1 MRNYF
6 NGRLSKLRNSLK
18 DGEALYVNVPEE
30 VFYLTGFTGGDSSLF
45 IVPGAP
51 GVYFITDGRYTE
63 QYRLEIRVE
72 ANLEVVKPGR
82 RLLAVLKSLIGDLG
96 IKTLLLS
103 KREISLEFAEEL
115 GRAGGLKAPE
125 LVNTALIKDMRLC
138 KDDYEI
144 EVIRNNLMITEL
156 GYHMILP
163 LIEKGRSEKEVAADL
178 ERYLVK
184 NGAKGPSF
192 ETIVASGPR
201 SAMPHG
207 TASPKIIENDEVI
220 LLDFGIIK
228 DGYCSDFTRCYYL
241 AKIIDPKIRE
251 IHNIVLEALK
261 KAESVVKDGVKAGDV
276 HEAASSVIRDAG
288 YGEFFTH
295 STGHGVGLQVH
306 EAPAVTPGEETVL
319 SEGMIIT
326 VEPGIYLPG
335 KGGIRLED
343 MVLVKRGGCEVLTAS
358 DYDL

>member
-6 NGRLSKLRNSLK
+6 NGRLSKLKNSLK

-45 IVPGAP
+45 IVPG
-51 GVYFITDGRYTE
+51 GMYFITDGRYTE
-63 QYRLEIRVE
+63 QFRLEIRVE

-82 RLLAVLKSLIGDLG
+82 RLLALLKSLTGDLSV
-96 IKTLLLS
+96 KTLLLS
-103 KREISLEFAEEL
+103 KREISLEFAEEF
-115 GRAGGLKAPE
+115 GKAFEGLKAPE
-125 LVNTALIKDMRLC
+125 LVNTTLIKDMRLC
-138 KDDYEI
+138 KDEYEI

-163 LIEKGRSEKEVAADL
+163 LIEAGRSEKEVAADL
-178 ERYLVK
+178 EHYLVK

-220 LLDFGIIK
+220 LLDFGITK

-251 IHNIVLEALK
+251 IHNIVHEALK
-261 KAESVVKDGVKAGDV
+261 KAESVVKDGVKASDV
-276 HEAASSVIRDAG
+276 HEAASGVIRDAG

-306 EAPAVTPGEETVL
+306 EAPAVTSGEETVL

-326 VEPGIYLPG
+326 VEPGIYLPD

-343 MVLVKRGGCEVLTAS
+343 MVLVKRGGCEVLTTS